1 MRQSD
6 GQICCSDTCIGR
18 PGDGFNQLNSACSP
32 LRDMPEQKPS
42 KHCCIEGSRN
52 FRESDGIQLGAGT
65 GLEYSRQILYQK
77 ASAVLRRKTY
87 HQKYH
92 PTRHATVLRP
102 MAFASNPI
110 FSAIPTRL
118 TTTCRKTNAE
128 PRSGPIAAA
137 DTGISSWHSTALDR
151 PHWKIN
157 AAKQIVR
164 NTHKKTTS
172 EVDTLIDTVG

>member
-1 MRQSD
+1 MPYVAGGSS
-6 GQICCSDTCIGR
+6 GISSESVGR
-18 PGDGFNQLNSACSP
+18 IF
-32 LRDMPEQKPS
+32 
-42 KHCCIEGSRN
+42 
-52 FRESDGIQLGAGT
+52 GAGT